1 MNKKSLMAIPL
12 LSLLCATAE
21 AQSLKL
27 NDLEYFEQTG
37 VNVLVYSNLY
47 KGIFCD
53 EKEAGIEIVQRG
65 ERIATGGGI
74 RLMNTPWKWG

>member
-37 VNVLVYSNLY
+37 VNVLVYSNMY
-47 KGIFCD
+47 QGIFCD
-53 EKEAGIEIVQRG
+53 EKEAGSKLFSAASVLPQEAVSV
-65 ERIATGGGI
+65 
-74 RLMNTPWKWG
+74 